1 MSSCASRAK
10 NSHTSFFLQVCHA
23 AADSD
28 DVSPSSHHS
37 EINLLEENSC
47 TGADKG
53 LSQHSLAS
61 NSSPRQLP
69 QEKEQGKHTQRFPFG
84 LSHPLSDVSLGVSS
98 AQSLLLSL

>member
-1 MSSCASRAK
+1 MPKIAT
-10 NSHTSFFLQVCHA
+10 HPSFFKFAVLLLIQMMSA
-23 AADSD
+23 YI
-28 DVSPSSHHS
+28 SPSSHHS

-84 LSHPLSDVSLGVSS
+84 LSHPLRDVSLGVSS